1 MTRIRQALAVALV
14 ATALVADRPAVAA
27 PVERAQP
34 ESVATKLVEHLS
46 VTFRRM
52 APAVRLDEVRQVEVP
67 VVAQPTT
74 SQPQLSRIQQTLS
87 PCQFRLPPPTL

>member
-46 VTFRRM
+46 VTFRQI
-52 APAVRLDEVRQVEVP
+52 APAVRLDEVQHVEVP
-67 VVAQPTT
+67 VLAQTVP
-74 SQPQLSRIQQTLS
+74 SQSQLAYVQQTLS
-87 PCQFRLPPPTL
+87 PFQFRLPPPAL